1 MKKREINMMNE
12 ALKFKSENSKS
23 TPALDD
29 KPTAIEDSMD
39 IAYNL
44 AIDHVLEM
52 VGRVPLHWADS
63 SEQHRE
69 KITKSI
75 QTLKKQ

>member
-1 MKKREINMMNE
+1 MNKDN
-12 ALKFKSENSKS
+12 LNTS
-23 TPALDD
+23 PAPAIDD
-29 KPTAIEDSMD
+29 KPTTIEDSMD

-69 KITKSI
+69 KITKAI
-75 QTLKKQ
+75 KTLKKQ